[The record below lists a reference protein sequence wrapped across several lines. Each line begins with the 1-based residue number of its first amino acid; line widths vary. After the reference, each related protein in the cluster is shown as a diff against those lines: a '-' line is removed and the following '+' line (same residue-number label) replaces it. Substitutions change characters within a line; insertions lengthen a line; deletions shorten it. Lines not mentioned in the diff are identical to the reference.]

1 VLALC
6 FFTSSHCH
14 IPWGKN
20 VKHVLMHEVLDHHI
34 AMKIGV
40 KFICS
45 FQGAIGLYYYT
56 LFSLIKNFN
65 VFFQWKVSE
74 TCGSHG
80 T

>member
-1 VLALC
+1 
-6 FFTSSHCH
+6 
-14 IPWGKN
+14 
-20 VKHVLMHEVLDHHI
+20 MHEVLNHHI
-34 AMKIGV
+34 AMTIGV
-40 KFICS
+40 KFICN

-74 TCGSHG
+74 TCGSYG